1 MNIDIERIYK
11 DIAKLSENEKKI
23 ILSKL
28 LSEINLTEQ
37 KNKNDI
43 YCIKGVGKEIW
54 DGIDAQ
60 DYVNDERSS
69 WES

>member
-11 DIAKLSENEKKI
+11 DISKLSENEKKI

-28 LSEINLTEQ
+28 LSEINLSEE
-37 KNKNDI
+37 KNKKDI

-60 DYVNDERSS
+60 DYVNDERPL
-69 WES
+69 WK